1 MPPPPWLSV
10 DRPNHIHHCTSEFLR
25 ATAKS
30 GPGDNIPL
38 HSTPPSS
45 SILSAS
51 FLQCVLN
58 FSWGSVD
65 VLYMVEHSP
74 VTHSQHFYESGA
86 FVITATHCKIK
97 LLWPKLPT
105 VIIYRDKHKYLE
117 GNLIGTSCFWFF
129 FFSKTNNKWKQLYFH
144 TRVYDLLS
152 HWLLT
157 GFNCTGHESLL
168 KSEP

>member
-10 DRPNHIHHCTSEFLR
+10 DRPNHINHCTSEFLR

-86 FVITATHCKIK
+86 FAITATHCKIK

-129 FFSKTNNKWKQLYFH
+129 FFFLAKQTTNENSYIFI
-144 TRVYDLLS
+144 
-152 HWLLT
+152 
-157 GFNCTGHESLL
+157 L
-168 KSEP
+168 KSTTSLAIGFWLGLTALDMNLY